1 MPGMYW
7 QTLASRKEN
16 NIKANSTRT
25 HISKKGGGGQTT
37 DIAGHFPQKKTT

>member
-16 NIKANSTRT
+16 KIKTNSIRT
-25 HISKKGGGGQTT
+25 HISKNGGDGWTT